1 MYAKLIGEVGTE
13 IDVLYRLPLDEIAAQ
28 GRIGDCGSDRC
39 RTRWLA
45 VLSAGGRR
53 KIWQGNER
61 IEEVR
66 Q

>member
-13 IDVLYRLPLDEIAAQ
+13 IDVLYRLPLDEIAAKV
-28 GRIGDCGSDRC
+28 GSVIADQIA
-39 RTRWLA
+39 A
-45 VLSAGGRR
+45 VRAGSLSFLPGRR